1 MNKGEKSMKIKKN
14 ITINFNAPVILGFSF
29 ICLIALLLGMI
40 TRGNST
46 KILFIT
52 YRDSLLNPMTY
63 LHFFSHVFGHQ
74 NWAHFIG
81 NMSYILLLGPMLEE
95 KHGGM
100 KMVEIILITAL
111 VTSLVNFIFFPR
123 VSLCGASGVVFAFI
137 LLTSFTSFKEG
148 EIPLT
153 FILVALIFL
162 GQQVF
167 EGVSIRNNVSNL
179 SHIIGGIVGAVFGYF
194 LNVNKKDR
202 Y

>member
-1 MNKGEKSMKIKKN
+1 MKIKKN

-194 LNVNKKDR
+194 LNVNKKGR

>member
-1 MNKGEKSMKIKKN
+1 MKIKKN

-95 KHGGM
+95 KHGG
-100 KMVEIILITAL
+100 KKLVEIILITAL
-111 VTSLVNFIFFPR
+111 VTGLVNFIFFPR

>member
-1 MNKGEKSMKIKKN
+1 MKIKKN

-167 EGVSIRNNVSNL
+167 EGVSVRNNVSNL